1 MILSMANSGPVI
13 SDAIKLQRFLSEELS
28 SSSSSVHFQ
37 MHSSFGVPI
46 LRYAFFGKNLT
57 ILVAAG
63 PISVLIVPIFFSQIL
78 IIMEIR
84 LKFQSRGHLAH

>member
-63 PISVLIVPIFFSQIL
+63 PISVLKVPIFFSRIL

-84 LKFQSRGHLAH
+84 LKFQIRGHLAH

>member
-63 PISVLIVPIFFSQIL
+63 PISVLKVPIFFSQIL

-84 LKFQSRGHLAH
+84 LKF